1 GVALLLTALQRRV
14 HDNHSA
20 YLSDLVGCAD
30 SGSRP
35 QLPAGILPGDHL
47 DGERPFDGEL
57 RVVVPG
63 AGGGVPV
70 VRRGGEVDDLA
81 VVGEC
86 LVAVGTSLGDVEHG
100 VLVGVE

>member
-1 GVALLLTALQRRV
+1 
-14 HDNHSA
+14 
-20 YLSDLVGCAD
+20 D

-86 LVAVGTSLGDVEHG
+86 LVAVGTSLGDVVHG
-100 VLVGVE
+100 VLVGVEGDADPVQVAGRGGPQVQRHVEY